1 MRYNKMSTHKETEQ
15 DENKIPYLLCT
26 KEKKYIFS
34 ALFD

>member
-1 MRYNKMSTHKETEQ
+1 MRYNKMSNHKEIEQ
-15 DENKIPYLLCT
+15 NENKKPYLLCM